1 MSELHPIIAITGS
14 SGAGTTSVTRTF
26 SNMFRREH
34 VNAAVIEGDSFHR
47 HDRLAMRAAMAA
59 ADRDGHPH
67 FSHFGHEANLF
78 EDLERLFA
86 DYGRS
91 GSGRRRKYLHDAAEA
106 EPYQQPPGTFT
117 EWEDVPPSD
126 LLYYEGLHGAV
137 VHEGIDIAQ
146 HADLLIGVVP
156 VINLEWIQKLHRD
169 RASRGYSTEAVM
181 DTVLRRMHDYVHYI
195 VPQFSRTHV
204 NLQRVPTVDT
214 SNPFIARA
222 IPSAD
227 ESFVVIRFR
236 DPKGIDFRY
245 LLSMLHDSFM
255 SRANTI
261 VVPGGKMELAI
272 EIIFTPFIWRIL
284 ERKQKAQTRQSHLER
299 VT

>member
-26 SNMFRREH
+26 SNMFRREQ
-34 VNAAVIEGDSFHR
+34 VDAAIIEGDSFHR
-47 HDRLAMRAAMAA
+47 YDRKAMREAIAK
-59 ADRDGHPH
+59 ADGEAHSH
-67 FSHFGHEANLF
+67 FSHFGPEANLF
-78 EDLERLFA
+78 ADLEKLFA
-86 DYGRS
+86 DYAATGR
-91 GSGRRRKYLHDAAEA
+91 GKRRKYLHDAGEA
-106 EPYQQPPGTFT
+106 EPYQQEPGTFT
-117 EWEDVPPSD
+117 AWEDVPASD

-137 VHEGIDIAQ
+137 VHDGIDVAR
-146 HADLLIGVVP
+146 HPDLLIGVVP

-169 RASRGYSTEAVM
+169 RSMRGYSTEAVM
-181 DTVLRRMHDYVHYI
+181 DTVLRRMHDYVHY
-195 VPQFSRTHV
+195 VCPQFSRTHV

-255 SRANTI
+255 SRQNTI

-284 ERKQKAQTRQSHLER
+284 ERKQKAEARKQHLEA
-299 VT
+299 VA